1 MVECLLSAFADE
13 FPKKLT
19 ANRVRSFVYRTLV
32 IISCFLL
39 GIPMVCNVST
49 VKDC

>member
-13 FPKKLT
+13 FPGILT
-19 ANRVRSFVYRTLV
+19 KTRPRTFFYRTAV

-39 GIPMVCNVST
+39 GIPMVCNVSNS
-49 VKDC
+49 D